1 MSEAPPELH
10 LNPAQERRWFRTWN
24 LAIILLFVVCGSI
37 LCGILW
43 QTKRTQRLQQH
54 QVMEATVPD
63 PGVTAADTTGPTG
76 APVKVGLYLERIPE
90 LSVKD
95 MTWTAVFDVW
105 FRWTGADLNPAA
117 AMVVMEGSIESKEKL
132 AEVQEGGEHYERYRV
147 VAKITKVFPVLR
159 FPLDEHLLTLAV
171 ENGELGRN
179 RMLFVPDTES
189 SSISSRVAV
198 PGYHIAGWSILEKP
212 HSYKSTRGDPRL
224 APGSKSTH
232 SQLRMG
238 IFLERGNWGL
248 YLKMFQG
255 LFIAVVIS
263 LLAFFIKPTDLDP
276 RFGLGLGAL
285 FAAVANS
292 YLVGTFV
299 PDTGELTMADLVNM
313 IGIFTILV
321 TLVESTVSL
330 YLYDHRDEKALSR
343 RLDQVSFKLIL
354 AGFVLLNVVLAIAAG
369 L

>member
-1 MSEAPPELH
+1 
-10 LNPAQERRWFRTWN
+10 
-24 LAIILLFVVCGSI
+24 
-37 LCGILW
+37 
-43 QTKRTQRLQQH
+43 
-54 QVMEATVPD
+54 
-63 PGVTAADTTGPTG
+63 
-76 APVKVGLYLERIPE
+76 
-90 LSVKD
+90 
-95 MTWTAVFDVW
+95 
-105 FRWTGADLNPAA
+105 
-117 AMVVMEGSIESKEKL
+117 MVVIEGSIESKEKL
-132 AEVQEGGEHYERYRV
+132 AEVHEGGEHYERYRV
-147 VAKITKVFPVLR
+147 VAKITKVFPVMR

-189 SSISSRVAV
+189 SSISNRVAV

-224 APGSKSTH
+224 AAGSKSTH

-255 LFIAVVIS
+255 LFIAVMIA

-299 PDTGELTMADLVNM
+299 PDTGELTMADIVNM
-313 IGIFTILV
+313 VGIFTILV

-354 AGFVLLNVVLAIAAG
+354 AGFVLLNVVLALAAG